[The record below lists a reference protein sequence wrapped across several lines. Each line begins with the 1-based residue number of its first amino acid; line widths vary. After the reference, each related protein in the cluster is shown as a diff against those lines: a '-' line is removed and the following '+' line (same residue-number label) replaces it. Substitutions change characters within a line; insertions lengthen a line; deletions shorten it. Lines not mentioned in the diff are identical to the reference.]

1 MTFEN
6 ENPFALRSTLEYE
19 MPDFTRINDESYLPA
34 FHAGCE
40 DHLHEVHEIIKQ
52 EEVTFE
58 NTIVALERSGQML
71 TRVLTV
77 FYNKSSSDTT
87 DRLDEIEEEIAP
99 KLSAHMDAIRLNQAL
114 FGRIKELYSNRDSL
128 ELNNEDAWLLERY
141 YMDFTHAGAHLT
153 DAQREE
159 LTNLNEELSKLETQ
173 FGKNLLT
180 DTNDLGVVVDDVAE
194 LDGLSENEIAAC
206 AAAAKARGLEGKWLV
221 GMVNFTGHPLLS
233 SMKNR
238 GLRERVMKNSLLK
251 GARSNDN
258 DNRPVILQIIKLRAK
273 RAELFGVK
281 AHAEHV
287 LQDRNAQNPE
297 NVHKMLKQIAP
308 AAVRNAKLE
317 GADLQKTIDADFER
331 QAKAVLEE
339 IFTDLDQDV
348 VGAMQAL
355 AANGDGSTKTLE
367 EIAAV
372 YGVSPARV
380 AEIRNKTA
388 ADVSAATQTK
398 NGLPFTL
405 ESWDWDFYTE
415 AVRLEKYNLDTS
427 AMRPYFELE
436 RVLQDGVFF
445 AANKLFGIS
454 FKERKDIV
462 TYHPDARAFEVFNED
477 GSKLALFIGDFYT
490 RDSKRGGAW
499 MNNLV
504 DQNHLLGQLPV
515 VVNNLNVPKPP
526 AGQPTLLTYDEI
538 TTLFHEFGHTLHGIL
553 SDVKYPR
560 FSGTS
565 VERDFVEFPSQVNEM
580 WLTWPEVL
588 DNYAKHYETGEKI
601 PQEWVDNLKA
611 SAAFNEGH
619 ATTAYLAAAI
629 LDLAWH
635 SLDADATVA
644 DVEEFEAKAI
654 EAYGL
659 NYSPVPT
666 RYRSTY
672 FSHIFA
678 GGYSAGYYGYI
689 WSEVLDADT
698 VDWFK
703 ENGGLTRANGDHFRN
718 TLLSRGGSI
727 NSMQM
732 FRNFRG
738 RDATI
743 EPLLKRRGLL

>member
-1 MTFEN
+1 MTFET

-19 MPDFTRINDESYLPA
+19 MPDFSRINDESYLPA
-34 FHAGCE
+34 FRAGCVE
-40 DHLHEVHEIIKQ
+40 QLDEVNEILKQ
-52 EEVTFE
+52 DEVTFE
-58 NTIVALERSGQML
+58 NTIVAMERSGQLLM
-71 TRVLTV
+71 RVLTV

-87 DRLDEIEEEIAP
+87 DRLDEIEEELAP
-99 KLSAHMDAIRLNQAL
+99 KLSAHMDAIRLNQKL

-128 ELNNEDAWLLERY
+128 ELSNEDAWLLERY

-159 LTNLNEELSKLETQ
+159 LTNLNEELSKLETL
-173 FGKNLLT
+173 FGKNLLA
-180 DTNDLGVVVDDVAE
+180 DTNDLAVEVDDVSE

-221 GMVNFTGHPLLS
+221 TMVNFTGHPLLS
-233 SMKNR
+233 SLKNR
-238 GLRERVMKNSLLK
+238 SLRERIMKNSLLK
-251 GARSNDN
+251 GNCDVK
-258 DNRPVILQIIKLRAK
+258 DNRKVILEIVKLRAK

-281 AHAEHV
+281 THAEHV

-308 AAVRNAKLE
+308 AAVRNARLE
-317 GADLQKTIDADFER
+317 GADLQKAINASGE
-331 QAKAVLEE
+331 
-339 IFTDLDQDV
+339 
-348 VGAMQAL
+348 
-355 AANGDGSTKTLE
+355 S
-367 EIAAV
+367 
-372 YGVSPARV
+372 
-380 AEIRNKTA
+380 
-388 ADVSAATQTK
+388 
-398 NGLPFTL
+398 FTL
-405 ESWDWDFYTE
+405 ESWDWDLYTE
-415 AVRLEKYNLDTS
+415 AVRMEKYNLDTT

-436 RVLQDGVFF
+436 RVLNDGVFF

-588 DNYAKHYETGEKI
+588 DNYARHYETGEKI

-611 SAAFNEGH
+611 ASAFNEGH
-619 ATTAYLAAAI
+619 ATTSYLAAAI

-654 EAYGL
+654 ESYGL
-659 NYSPVPT
+659 DYSPVPT